1 MKLFISFLF
10 SFLGFSVLNAQQET
24 MYIEEIHISD
34 QVIHGLIDEKYPITT
49 YLKFEEYSPEN
60 WLSFSVSGWYY
71 YDNIKK
77 KIPLVGIYHGDGI
90 TLYSFAD
97 KLCADSIIHLTS
109 AASNPWEITDELISR
124 SGFSEKF
131 ELNYSEY
138 SYRGTWKNEK
148 KELGVS
154 FNTSSI
160 DLDKVQEFLV
170 IPLAKKE
177 KKHIALD
184 QIGPYSRGYSIFA
197 SDAKN
202 SKVLIKYEINSTANP
217 NGMCGAGMEIGYMLL
232 TFDFSREKVLLD
244 YRTEDIESCLGGFWS
259 EMKEVPDTG
268 GKKLIYTVTDS
279 QEKVRTVTVDGVNFT
294 LVSKNNP

>member
-1 MKLFISFLF
+1 MKLFITSLFLV
-10 SFLGFSVLNAQQET
+10 LGFSPLNAQQET
-24 MYIEEIHISD
+24 MYIEEIYIMD
-34 QVIHGLIDEKYPITT
+34 QVIHGVIDDKYPITM

-77 KIPLVGIYHGDGI
+77 KIPLVGIYSEGI
-90 TLYSFAD
+90 TLYSFTD
-97 KLCADSIIHLTS
+97 QTRSDSIKKMVST
-109 AASNPWEITDELISR
+109 ASNPWEAVDELANR
-124 SGFSEKF
+124 SGFVEKF
-131 ELNYSEY
+131 DFAYSEY
-138 SYRGTWKNEK
+138 SYLGTWKNDK
-148 KELGVS
+148 KELKVR

-160 DLDKVQEFLV
+160 DLNKVHEFLV

-177 KKHIALD
+177 KKYIALD
-184 QIGPYSRGYSIFA
+184 QFGPYSWGYSIFA

-232 TFDFSREKVLLD
+232 TFDLSREKVLLD

-259 EMKEVPDTG
+259 ELKEVPDSG

-279 QEKVRTVTVDGVNFT
+279 QEKVRTITVDGINFT
-294 LVSKNNP
+294 LVSK

>member
-1 MKLFISFLF
+1 MKLFIAFLF
-10 SFLGFSVLNAQQET
+10 SFLGFSTLKAQQET
-24 MYIEEIHISD
+24 MYIEEIHVSD
-34 QVIHGLIDEKYPITT
+34 QVIHGLIDDKYSITT
-49 YLKFEEYSPEN
+49 YLKLEEYSPEN

-97 KLCADSIIHLTS
+97 QLRADSIKHLTS
-109 AASNPWEITDELISR
+109 TASNSWEITDELISR
-124 SGFSEKF
+124 SGFLEKF

-138 SYRGTWKNEK
+138 SYSGTWKSDR
-148 KELGVS
+148 KELKVS

-160 DLDKVQEFLV
+160 DLDKIHEFLV

-177 KKHIALD
+177 KKYIALD
-184 QIGPYSRGYSIFA
+184 QFGPYSRGYSIFA
-197 SDAKN
+197 TDAKN

-232 TFDFSREKVLLD
+232 TFDLSREKVLLD
-244 YRTEDIESCLGGFWS
+244 YRTEDVESCLGGFWS
-259 EMKEVPDTG
+259 EVKEVPDSG

-279 QEKVRTVTVDGVNFT
+279 QEKVRTITVDGVNFT
-294 LVSKNNP
+294 MVSK

>member
-1 MKLFISFLF
+1 MKFRITYFFLF
-10 SFLGFSVLNAQQET
+10 LFFSSLKAQQEA
-24 MYIEEIHISD
+24 MYIEEVHISD

-71 YDNIKK
+71 YGNIKK
-77 KIPLVGIYHGDGI
+77 KIPLVGIYHGDGV

-97 KLCADSIIHLTS
+97 KLRADSIIHLTS
-109 AASNPWEITDELISR
+109 TASNPWEITDELISR
-124 SGFSEKF
+124 SGFLEKF

-138 SYRGTWKNEK
+138 SYSGTWKNDK
-148 KELGVS
+148 KELKVS
-154 FNTSSI
+154 FNTSNI
-160 DLDKVQEFLV
+160 DLDKVHEFLV

-177 KKHIALD
+177 TKYIALD
-184 QIGPYSRGYSIFA
+184 QIGPFSRGYSIFA

-232 TFDFSREKVLLD
+232 TFDLSREKVLLD

-259 EMKEVPDTG
+259 EVAEVPNTN
-268 GKKLIYTVTDS
+268 GKKLIYTVTDA
-279 QEKVRTVTVDGVNFT
+279 EDKVRTVTVDGVNFT
-294 LVSKNNP
+294 LGSK